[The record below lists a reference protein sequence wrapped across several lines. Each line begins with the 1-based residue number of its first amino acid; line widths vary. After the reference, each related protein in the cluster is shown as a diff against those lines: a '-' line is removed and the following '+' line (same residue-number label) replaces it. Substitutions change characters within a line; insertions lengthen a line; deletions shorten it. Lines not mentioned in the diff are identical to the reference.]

1 MKNLF
6 TLYFVLGLVCSCLQN
21 ANAQG
26 LPDYVPH
33 SGIVGWYPFDGSC
46 EDLSV
51 NQFDGTPL
59 NVMWGQNRFGEPDA
73 ALDLSA
79 ISDDYVDLP
88 AEVDSVFTSV
98 ITVACWVNYPAI
110 PGQTIFRSGAT
121 PGLYDNYQVTVWDQ
135 ASTGNMTLRLY
146 SENSSY
152 TSYEYEEDEE
162 WKHLVMTLDG
172 GSANMF
178 VNGILVHES
187 NVMPFVNSPGIFRL
201 GQSMF
206 SLPYNY
212 RGHIDDVGIWNRALE
227 LHEVWGLYN
236 GTVPAIGCMDEAAC
250 NFNAEAEFEGDD
262 SCLYEDAIGLCGGD
276 CELDENGNGICDGIE
291 FGPCEGLSSYTYNGY
306 TYPVVA
312 IGSHCWFQ
320 ENLRSETFRNGQEIP
335 YFEENSAGWNSQSLP
350 RRGKYNDSDSL
361 ANIAGLIYNYS
372 AVVDDGE
379 LCPTGWHVPISTDFN
394 GLMDSLGTNSGQYR
408 AEGLSSEGTGYWEAE
423 IEGTNETGMSI
434 QPFGSRSYLGG
445 DDSWSLGTS
454 LWSGSTGLPQSGQG
468 WNFNQ
473 YTVTSNLVLRAR
485 GRYVRCVKGEF
496 AFGCTDPNF
505 SEYDNGAEIDDGSC
519 VSLFGCIDDSACN
532 FDPEAITD
540 DGLCIYDDED
550 GDGICDGEDNCVGQV
565 DECGICNGPGE
576 VYECGCFDL
585 PSEPNWCSCGDI
597 PEGDCD
603 CDGNQLDALGICG
616 GWCEADANGNGVCD
630 CVEADPEGACGC
642 DIYEDDLGECG
653 GNVFYGCTYA
663 FAVNFD
669 VDATVDDGSCALS
682 GCTHPMAI
690 NYNPLAEIEDASC
703 LFGGCT
709 DSVASNY
716 GVNAGSLGYVFTEI
730 GHDVPYPMDYGLVF
744 NQVSDDWLSE
754 PVYMDWEFE
763 LFGVAYTQFQ
773 VSSNGYLFFDDSAVS
788 SGYSP
793 WSINGQLPSDALPF
807 PAIFAV
813 YNDMDPSTCGTI
825 HYGIDGESPQR
836 KWVVSWNELCV
847 FGSGGTCQD
856 QFVSAQL
863 ILHETSNAIEFH
875 VINRSSCS
883 GWNDDALIIGLQ
895 NENATLA
902 HTAPDFNNESPIVS
916 ERSWLALPL
925 SDLEANF
932 DDGSC
937 LYAGCMDPLA
947 CNFQP
952 DAIESDDTCIYVQ
965 NTCGD
970 GTVWDEASQTCVL
983 DPSCQ
988 TDVNQD
994 GIVSVADLLMLLADF
1009 GSECSIEL
1017 DE

>member
-1 MKNLF
+1 MRIKLM
-6 TLYFVLGLVCSCLQN
+6 TLCMALCSLCLNGFAQN
-21 ANAQG
+21 V
-26 LPDYVPH
+26 PDYVPTE
-33 SGIVGWYPFDGSC
+33 GLVGWWPFDGNADDASA
-46 EDLSV
+46 
-51 NQFDGTPL
+51 L
-59 NVMWGQNRFGEPDA
+59 NHHGQASGPIAWGADRFGNA
-73 ALDLSA
+73 ASALDLSA
-79 ISDDYVDLP
+79 DGGDYVDLP
-88 AEVDSVFTSV
+88 ASADSLFTTAM
-98 ITVACWVNYPAI
+98 TVACWVHYPAQ

-121 PGLYDNYQVTVWDQ
+121 PGLYDNFQALIWDQ
-135 ASTGNMTLRLY
+135 VGLQQMTLRLY
-146 SENSSY
+146 TEAGYY
-152 TSYEYEEDEE
+152 TSYPYPEEEQ
-162 WKHLVMTLDG
+162 WKHLTMMVNEDLVKL
-172 GSANMF
+172 F
-178 VNGILVHES
+178 VNGQLVHEHS
-187 NVMPFVNSPGIFRL
+187 GNPFNNSPGVFRI
-201 GQSMF
+201 GESMF
-206 SLPYNY
+206 ANPYDY
-212 RGHIDDVGIWNRALE
+212 RGLIDDFGIWNRALE

-236 GTVPAIGCMDEAAC
+236 GTAPAMGCLDEGAC
-250 NFNAEAEFEGDD
+250 NFDAEAEFEDED

-276 CELDENGNGICDGIE
+276 CDADENGNGICDGVE

-335 YFEENSAGWNSQSLP
+335 YFEENSAGWYSQSLP

-361 ANIAGLIYNYS
+361 ANIAGLMYNYS
-372 AVVDDGE
+372 AVVDVSE

-394 GLMDSLGTNSGQYR
+394 GLMDSLGNSSAQYR
-408 AEGLSSEGTGYWEAE
+408 AEGLASEGTGYWAVE
-423 IEGTNETGMSI
+423 IEGTDETGMSI

-445 DDSWSLGTS
+445 DNSWGLSTS
-454 LWSGSTGLPQSGQG
+454 LWCGSTGLPQSGQG
-468 WNFNQ
+468 WNFNE
-473 YTVTSNLVLRAR
+473 YSVTSNLVLRAR

-532 FDPEAITD
+532 FNPEAITD

-565 DECGICNGPGE
+565 DACGICNGPGE
-576 VYECGCFDL
+576 VYECGCFDPPL
-585 PSEPNWCSCGDI
+585 EPIWCSCGDI

-603 CDGNQLDALGICG
+603 CDGNQLDALGVCG
-616 GWCEADANGNGVCD
+616 GWCEADTNGDGVCD

-642 DIYEDDLGECG
+642 ELYEDDLGDCG

-669 VDATVDDGSCALS
+669 VNATVDDGSCALS

-716 GVNAGSLGYVFTEI
+716 GVNAGSLGYLFTEI
-730 GHDVPYPMDYGLVF
+730 EHDVPYPMDYGLVF
-744 NQVSDDWLSE
+744 NQVTDDWLSE
-754 PVYMDWEFE
+754 PVLMDWEFE

-793 WSINGQLPSDALPF
+793 WSIYEQLPSDALPF

-825 HYGIDGESPQR
+825 HFGIDGESPQR

-847 FGSGGTCQD
+847 FGSSCQD

-863 ILHETSNAIEFH
+863 ILHETSNVIEFH
-875 VINRSSCS
+875 VVNRSSCS
-883 GWNDDALIIGLQ
+883 GWNDDALIIGMQ

-902 HTAPDFNNESPIVS
+902 YTAPDFNNQNPIVS
-916 ERSWLALPL
+916 ERSWLAVPL
-925 SDLEANF
+925 GAQDANF

-970 GTVWDEASQTCVL
+970 GTVWDETSQTCVL
-983 DPSCQ
+983 DPSCP

-994 GIVSVADLLMLLADF
+994 GIVSIADLLMLLADF

>member
-1 MKNLF
+1 
-6 TLYFVLGLVCSCLQN
+6 
-21 ANAQG
+21 
-26 LPDYVPH
+26 
-33 SGIVGWYPFDGSC
+33 
-46 EDLSV
+46 
-51 NQFDGTPL
+51 
-59 NVMWGQNRFGEPDA
+59 
-73 ALDLSA
+73 
-79 ISDDYVDLP
+79 
-88 AEVDSVFTSV
+88 
-98 ITVACWVNYPAI
+98 
-110 PGQTIFRSGAT
+110 
-121 PGLYDNYQVTVWDQ
+121 
-135 ASTGNMTLRLY
+135 
-146 SENSSY
+146 
-152 TSYEYEEDEE
+152 
-162 WKHLVMTLDG
+162 
-172 GSANMF
+172 
-178 VNGILVHES
+178 
-187 NVMPFVNSPGIFRL
+187 
-201 GQSMF
+201 
-206 SLPYNY
+206 
-212 RGHIDDVGIWNRALE
+212 
-227 LHEVWGLYN
+227 
-236 GTVPAIGCMDEAAC
+236 
-250 NFNAEAEFEGDD
+250 
-262 SCLYEDAIGLCGGD
+262 
-276 CELDENGNGICDGIE
+276 
-291 FGPCEGLSSYTYNGY
+291 
-306 TYPVVA
+306 
-312 IGSHCWFQ
+312 
-320 ENLRSETFRNGQEIP
+320 
-335 YFEENSAGWNSQSLP
+335 
-350 RRGKYNDSDSL
+350 
-361 ANIAGLIYNYS
+361 
-372 AVVDDGE
+372 
-379 LCPTGWHVPISTDFN
+379 
-394 GLMDSLGTNSGQYR
+394 
-408 AEGLSSEGTGYWEAE
+408 
-423 IEGTNETGMSI
+423 
-434 QPFGSRSYLGG
+434 
-445 DDSWSLGTS
+445 
-454 LWSGSTGLPQSGQG
+454 
-468 WNFNQ
+468 
-473 YTVTSNLVLRAR
+473 
-485 GRYVRCVKGEF
+485 VKGEF

-730 GHDVPYPMDYGLVF
+730 EHDVPYPMDYGLVF

-916 ERSWLALPL
+916 ERSWLSLPL
-925 SDLEANF
+925 GDLEANF

>member
-1 MKNLF
+1 MRIKLV
-6 TLYFVLGLVCSCLQN
+6 TLCMALCSLCLNGFAQN
-21 ANAQG
+21 V
-26 LPDYVPH
+26 PDYVPTE
-33 SGIVGWYPFDGSC
+33 GLVGWWPFDGNADDASA
-46 EDLSV
+46 
-51 NQFDGTPL
+51 L
-59 NVMWGQNRFGEPDA
+59 NHHGQASGPIAWGADRFGNVA
-73 ALDLSA
+73 SALDLSA
-79 ISDDYVDLP
+79 DGGDYVDLP
-88 AEVDSVFTSV
+88 ASADSLFTTAM
-98 ITVACWVNYPAI
+98 TVACWVHYPAQ

-121 PGLYDNYQVTVWDQ
+121 PGLYDNFQALIWDQ
-135 ASTGNMTLRLY
+135 VGLQQMTLRLY
-146 SENSSY
+146 TEAGYY
-152 TSYEYEEDEE
+152 TSYPYPEEEQ
-162 WKHLVMTLDG
+162 WKHLTMMVNEDLVKL
-172 GSANMF
+172 F
-178 VNGILVHES
+178 VNGQLVHEHS
-187 NVMPFVNSPGIFRL
+187 GNPFNNSPGVFRI
-201 GQSMF
+201 GESMF
-206 SLPYNY
+206 ANPYDY
-212 RGHIDDVGIWNRALE
+212 RGLIDDFGIWNRALE

-236 GTVPAIGCMDEAAC
+236 GTAPAMGCLDEGAC
-250 NFNAEAEFEGDD
+250 NFDAEAEFEDED

-276 CELDENGNGICDGIE
+276 CDADENGNGICDGAE
-291 FGPCEGLSSYTYNGY
+291 FGPCEGISSYTYNGY

-335 YFEENSAGWNSQSLP
+335 YFEENSAGWYSQSLP

-361 ANIAGLIYNYS
+361 ANIAGLMYNYS
-372 AVVDDGE
+372 AVVDVSE

-394 GLMDSLGTNSGQYR
+394 GLMDSLGNSSAQYR
-408 AEGLSSEGTGYWEAE
+408 AEGLASEGTGYWAVE
-423 IEGTNETGMSI
+423 IEGTDETGMSI

-445 DDSWSLGTS
+445 DNSWGLGTS
-454 LWSGSTGLPQSGQG
+454 LWCGSTGLPQSGQG
-468 WNFNQ
+468 WNFNE
-473 YTVTSNLVLRAR
+473 YSVTSNLVLRAR

-532 FDPEAITD
+532 FNPEAITD

-565 DECGICNGPGE
+565 DACGICNGPGE
-576 VYECGCFDL
+576 VYECGCFDPPL
-585 PSEPNWCSCGDI
+585 EPIWCSCGDI

-603 CDGNQLDALGICG
+603 CDGNQLDALGVCG
-616 GWCEADANGNGVCD
+616 GWCEADTNGDGVCD

-642 DIYEDDLGECG
+642 ELYEDDLGDCG

-669 VDATVDDGSCALS
+669 VNATVDDGSCALS

-716 GVNAGSLGYVFTEI
+716 GVNAGSLGYLFTEI
-730 GHDVPYPMDYGLVF
+730 EHDVPYPMDYGLVF
-744 NQVSDDWLSE
+744 NQVTDDWLSE
-754 PVYMDWEFE
+754 PVLMDWEFE

-793 WSINGQLPSDALPF
+793 WSIYEQLPSDALPF

-825 HYGIDGESPQR
+825 HFGIDGESPQR

-847 FGSGGTCQD
+847 FGSSCQD

-863 ILHETSNAIEFH
+863 ILHETSNVIEFH
-875 VINRSSCS
+875 VVNRSSCS
-883 GWNDDALIIGLQ
+883 GWNDDALIIGMQ

-902 HTAPDFNNESPIVS
+902 YTAPDFNNQNPIVS
-916 ERSWLALPL
+916 ERSWLAVPL
-925 SDLEANF
+925 GAQDANF

-970 GTVWDEASQTCVL
+970 GTVWDETSQTCVL
-983 DPSCQ
+983 DPSCP

-994 GIVSVADLLMLLADF
+994 GIVSIADLLMLLADF

>member
-1 MKNLF
+1 MRIKLV
-6 TLYFVLGLVCSCLQN
+6 TLCMALCSLCLNGFAQN
-21 ANAQG
+21 V
-26 LPDYVPH
+26 PDYVPTE
-33 SGIVGWYPFDGSC
+33 GLVGWWPFDGNADDASA
-46 EDLSV
+46 
-51 NQFDGTPL
+51 L
-59 NVMWGQNRFGEPDA
+59 NHHGQASGPIAWGADRFGNA
-73 ALDLSA
+73 ASALDLSA
-79 ISDDYVDLP
+79 DGGDYVDLP
-88 AEVDSVFTSV
+88 ASADSLFTTAM
-98 ITVACWVNYPAI
+98 TVACWVHYPAQ

-121 PGLYDNYQVTVWDQ
+121 PGLYDNFQALIWDQ
-135 ASTGNMTLRLY
+135 VGLQQMTLRLY
-146 SENSSY
+146 TEAGYY
-152 TSYEYEEDEE
+152 TSYPYPEEEQ
-162 WKHLVMTLDG
+162 WKHLTMMVNEDLVKL
-172 GSANMF
+172 F
-178 VNGILVHES
+178 VNGQLVHEHS
-187 NVMPFVNSPGIFRL
+187 GNPFNNSPGVFRI
-201 GQSMF
+201 GESMF
-206 SLPYNY
+206 ANPYDY
-212 RGHIDDVGIWNRALE
+212 RGLIDDFGIWNRALE

-236 GTVPAIGCMDEAAC
+236 GTAPAMGCLDEGAC
-250 NFNAEAEFEGDD
+250 NFDAEAEFEDED

-276 CELDENGNGICDGIE
+276 CDADENGNGICDGAE
-291 FGPCEGLSSYTYNGY
+291 FGPCEGISSYTYNGY

-335 YFEENSAGWNSQSLP
+335 YFEENSAGWYSQSLP

-361 ANIAGLIYNYS
+361 ANIAGLMYNYS
-372 AVVDDGE
+372 AVVDVSE

-394 GLMDSLGTNSGQYR
+394 GLMDSLGNSSAQYR
-408 AEGLSSEGTGYWEAE
+408 AEGLASEGTGYWAVE
-423 IEGTNETGMSI
+423 IEGTDETGMSI

-445 DDSWSLGTS
+445 DNSWGLGTS
-454 LWSGSTGLPQSGQG
+454 LWCGSTGLPQSGQG
-468 WNFNQ
+468 WNFNE
-473 YTVTSNLVLRAR
+473 YSVTSNLVLRAR

-532 FDPEAITD
+532 FNQEAITD

-565 DECGICNGPGE
+565 DACGICNGPGE
-576 VYECGCFDL
+576 VYECGCFDPPL
-585 PSEPNWCSCGDI
+585 EPIWCSCGDI

-603 CDGNQLDALGICG
+603 CDGNQLDALGVCG
-616 GWCEADANGNGVCD
+616 GWCEADTNGDGVCD

-642 DIYEDDLGECG
+642 ELYEDDLGDCG

-669 VDATVDDGSCALS
+669 VNATVDDGSCALS

-716 GVNAGSLGYVFTEI
+716 GVNAGSLGYLFTEI
-730 GHDVPYPMDYGLVF
+730 EHDVPYPMDYGLVF
-744 NQVSDDWLSE
+744 NQVTDDWLSE
-754 PVYMDWEFE
+754 PVLMDWEFE

-793 WSINGQLPSDALPF
+793 WSIYEQLPSDALPF

-825 HYGIDGESPQR
+825 HFGIDGESPQR

-847 FGSGGTCQD
+847 FGSSCQD

-863 ILHETSNAIEFH
+863 ILHETSNVIEFH
-875 VINRSSCS
+875 VVNRSSCS
-883 GWNDDALIIGLQ
+883 GWNDDALIIGMQ

-902 HTAPDFNNESPIVS
+902 YTAPDFNNQNPIVS
-916 ERSWLALPL
+916 ERSWLAVPL
-925 SDLEANF
+925 GAQDANF

-970 GTVWDEASQTCVL
+970 GTVWDETSQTCVL
-983 DPSCQ
+983 DPSCP

-994 GIVSVADLLMLLADF
+994 GIVSIADLLMLLADF